1 MEDNGK
7 LVENG
12 HFRVFNDGTIHR
24 IKNGI
29 EKPITPTVFS
39 SRGGKRLETTYT
51 ENEKQKAFTVSR
63 LIAEAY
69 IHPLKKG
76 QVVRYCDGNTLN
88 VKASNLYIAD
98 QAEVYRQSGKKMQD
112 TRWKRYGHK
121 CTRCGKPTL
130 SKNNLCHDCT
140 LIVSS
145 RKKHKEHA
153 LRRESMIADKLANIN
168 PSLLTDTENKIIDL
182 RRSGKTYIAISKELG
197 LNVSREYIRQII
209 NKCIVI
215 SNRGYRRKKCA
226 HTPEYIRKRQRKQQ
240 NDLKQKIEKL
250 EICLA
255 HYKQQ
260 AEEIESTTEAVSESE
275 EDSSHVS
282 H

>member
-39 SRGGKRLETTYT
+39 SHCDKRLMTSFT
-51 ENEKQKAFTVSR
+51 ENGKQKAFYVSR
-63 LIAEAY
+63 LVAEAY

-121 CTRCGKPTL
+121 CARCGKPTV

-140 LIVSS
+140 LIVIS
-145 RKKHKEHA
+145 RKKHKERA

-168 PSLLTDTENKIIDL
+168 PSLLTDAENKIIDL

-215 SNRGYRRKKCA
+215 SNRGYRRKKYV

-260 AEEIESTTEAVSESE
+260 LEEIESTTEAVSE
-275 EDSSHVS
+275 EDSSHDS